1 MRTISF
7 MISHTSTLAL
17 QASDESRSVSAC
29 DTSDFLKLQAIESS
43 SILGCHDGVLDDDLF
58 DLLIENAA

>member
-1 MRTISF
+1 MSF

-17 QASDESRSVSAC
+17 QALDESRSVSAC
-29 DTSDFLKLQAIESS
+29 DTSDFEGLQAIEATSV
-43 SILGCHDGVLDDDLF
+43 LGCHDGVLDDDLF

>member
-1 MRTISF
+1 MRAMNF
-7 MISHTSTLAL
+7 MISHTSSLAL
-17 QASDESRSVSAC
+17 QASDECRSVSAC
-29 DTSDFLKLQAIESS
+29 NTSDFEGLQAIEKT